1 MRGVDNHG
9 EACAA
14 VLWDLSMDWRL
25 VDNCF
30 LSFSFFPM
38 KGKETYMSLTVD
50 AIVASSCSIILIFF
64 FFQIIEQRI

>member
-1 MRGVDNHG
+1 MG

-14 VLWDLSMDWRL
+14 VLWDLSMDWSC

-64 FFQIIEQRI
+64 FLKSLNRESKDERV